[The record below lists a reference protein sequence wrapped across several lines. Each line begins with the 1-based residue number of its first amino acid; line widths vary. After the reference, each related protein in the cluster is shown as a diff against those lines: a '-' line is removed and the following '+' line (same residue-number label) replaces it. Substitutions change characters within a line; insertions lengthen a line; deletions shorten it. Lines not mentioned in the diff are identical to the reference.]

1 MSTFFSQI
9 AMPPKKKAKADAPRG
24 KVGDFLHLLGNLVRH
39 YERTGDAQRA
49 KTFDTALSNISYA
62 VDDHEV
68 KTDYHTFLSDED
80 ADEFLKV
87 KGVGKTTVELMKEF
101 IKTGTFERLEN
112 FRKVQKLPSEAFLS
126 DLKKLGRIDKKFK
139 TMKLKMYPDEDE
151 KPDEWW
157 EVEVHCAYS
166 EYTSMEVFEEEEEY
180 WEDIE
185 KVKAKIKND
194 VYQQDQVWEGVVSK
208 GDTRGTFKFIHHR
221 DHDGDVELEGDL
233 PEDCDNETLEEFLTE
248 KLIHDCDSGDESYE
262 GSEGEP
268 DESYEGSEG
277 EPDKS
282 CEGSEGEP
290 DKSCEGS
297 EGEPEAELIEKFWET
312 ARTDLRAAIATLPE
326 KYTLSVEG
334 HFGRNAVI
342 IGGVENRVLFKVE
355 GKEYS
360 FVWTEKSYD
369 YNGYFPFEIHGE
381 WCSATGKV
389 KGTFTYTCENLD
401 DGSFNYT
408 SLAIEP
414 EEFDEENNPEFHQG
428 LLDACENIQGDY
440 AFFTPE

>member
-1 MSTFFSQI
+1 
-9 AMPPKKKAKADAPRG
+9 MPPKKKAKADAPRG
-24 KVGDFLHLLGNLVRH
+24 KVGDFLKLLDELVLH
-39 YERTGDAQRA
+39 YTDEDDRKADSFQTAMINISFWIEHNPDGWDTSSLITESDADMFLKVKGVGKSTVELIKEFIRTGTMERVENFRKVQTCCPEALKPFSDRLKGYINEAKVKPESRDMFVFVALLDELVIHYRKAGDAGRA
-49 KTFDTALSNISYA
+49 KSFESASLKLNGLRSSDDDTPLTES
-62 VDDHEV
+62 
-68 KTDYHTFLSDED
+68 D

-157 EVEVHCAYS
+157 DVEVQCAYS
-166 EYTSMEVFEEEEEY
+166 EYTAMEVFEEEEEY

-233 PEDCDNETLEEFLTE
+233 PEDCDGETLEEFLTE
-248 KLIHDCDSGDESYE
+248 KLIHDCDSGDESCE

-277 EPDKS
+277 E
-282 CEGSEGEP
+282 
-290 DKSCEGS
+290 
-297 EGEPEAELIEKFWET
+297 
-312 ARTDLRAAIATLPE
+312 
-326 KYTLSVEG
+326 
-334 HFGRNAVI
+334 
-342 IGGVENRVLFKVE
+342 
-355 GKEYS
+355 
-360 FVWTEKSYD
+360 
-369 YNGYFPFEIHGE
+369 
-381 WCSATGKV
+381 
-389 KGTFTYTCENLD
+389 
-401 DGSFNYT
+401 
-408 SLAIEP
+408 
-414 EEFDEENNPEFHQG
+414 
-428 LLDACENIQGDY
+428 
-440 AFFTPE
+440 

>member
-1 MSTFFSQI
+1 
-9 AMPPKKKAKADAPRG
+9 
-24 KVGDFLHLLGNLVRH
+24 VRH

-49 KTFDTALSNISYA
+49 KTFYTALCNIQSA
-62 VDDHEV
+62 VDDYEV
-68 KTDYHTFLSDED
+68 KTDYHAWEDVDEFLKVKGVGKTTVELMKEFIKTGTFERLEDALFINEAKVNPESRNMFVFLELLDELVIHYRNAGDAGRAKSFDTASLKLYDPSYDKTPLTESD

-157 EVEVHCAYS
+157 DVEVQCAHS
-166 EYTSMEVFEEEEEY
+166 EYTAMEVFEEEEEY

-233 PEDCDNETLEEFLTE
+233 PEDCDGETLEEFLTE
-248 KLIHDCDSGDESYE
+248 KLIHDCDSGDESCE

-277 EPDKS
+277 E
-282 CEGSEGEP
+282 
-290 DKSCEGS
+290 
-297 EGEPEAELIEKFWET
+297 
-312 ARTDLRAAIATLPE
+312 
-326 KYTLSVEG
+326 
-334 HFGRNAVI
+334 
-342 IGGVENRVLFKVE
+342 
-355 GKEYS
+355 
-360 FVWTEKSYD
+360 
-369 YNGYFPFEIHGE
+369 
-381 WCSATGKV
+381 
-389 KGTFTYTCENLD
+389 
-401 DGSFNYT
+401 
-408 SLAIEP
+408 
-414 EEFDEENNPEFHQG
+414 
-428 LLDACENIQGDY
+428 
-440 AFFTPE
+440 

>member
-1 MSTFFSQI
+1 
-9 AMPPKKKAKADAPRG
+9 MPPKKKAKADAPRG
-24 KVGDFLHLLGNLVRH
+24 KVGDFLKLLDELVLH
-39 YERTGDAQRA
+39 YTDEDDRKADSFQ
-49 KTFDTALSNISYA
+49 TAMINISFWIEHNP
-62 VDDHEV
+62 DGWDTSSLITE
-68 KTDYHTFLSDED
+68 SD

-157 EVEVHCAYS
+157 DVEVQCAYS
-166 EYTSMEVFEEEEEY
+166 EYTAMEVFEEEEEY

-233 PEDCDNETLEEFLTE
+233 PEDCDGETLEEFLTE
-248 KLIHDCDSGDESYE
+248 KLIHDCDSGDESCE

-277 EPDKS
+277 E
-282 CEGSEGEP
+282 
-290 DKSCEGS
+290 
-297 EGEPEAELIEKFWET
+297 
-312 ARTDLRAAIATLPE
+312 
-326 KYTLSVEG
+326 
-334 HFGRNAVI
+334 
-342 IGGVENRVLFKVE
+342 
-355 GKEYS
+355 
-360 FVWTEKSYD
+360 
-369 YNGYFPFEIHGE
+369 
-381 WCSATGKV
+381 
-389 KGTFTYTCENLD
+389 
-401 DGSFNYT
+401 
-408 SLAIEP
+408 
-414 EEFDEENNPEFHQG
+414 
-428 LLDACENIQGDY
+428 
-440 AFFTPE
+440 